1 MEGRTLHRLHYP
13 VHGPSDTGLGV
24 VKQVLE
30 ANMAGAVVENLLNV
44 TRLAKTVGAAR
55 SFDRARAVPASTP
68 GQSQFNMRQ
77 AMSLDPRIGK
87 VISKI
92 AVRGGGTLAWEIA
105 DPTTSNFIDAGEID
119 TAVAS
124 IKRDG
129 FYVFSTPAA
138 AHLVEA
144 IRSFAEVVPC
154 EARGAGRPLEIYP
167 RKNPDVGRYDI
178 HEEHALQCPEVQ
190 DFATDPA
197 MALISQRYLGQPV
210 VMDEVAFWWTTTKK
224 AEDADL
230 NAQLFHQ
237 DRDRLSFLKFFMYL
251 TDVDTDRGTHVY
263 LKGSHK
269 SIPWSLRADGRMTD
283 EAVRAAGLWD
293 NVTELHG
300 PAGTIMAVD
309 TIGLHKGKTPVAS
322 DRLALENEFSTS
334 LFGMDYER
342 PDFIPTDLVRQR
354 FAAMPWVLQ
363 RYAPAIAGSVANA

>member
-1 MEGRTLHRLHYP
+1 MRATLGTKPLL
-13 VHGPSDTGLGV
+13 VLGGSV
-24 VKQVLE
+24 SNAL
-30 ANMAGAVVENLLNV
+30 VESALNV
-44 TRLAKTVGAAR
+44 TRMVKTVGAAR
-55 SFDRARAVPASTP
+55 TFDRSRTVPDATP

-77 AMSLDPRIGK
+77 AMSLNPRIGK
-87 VISKI
+87 TISKI
-92 AVRGGGTLAWEIA
+92 AVRSGGTLAWEIA
-105 DPTTSNFIDAGEID
+105 DPSTSNFIDAGEID
-119 TAVAS
+119 SAVAG
-124 IKRDG
+124 IRRDG
-129 FYVFSTPAA
+129 FYVFSAPAA
-138 AHLVEA
+138 PHLVEA

-154 EARGAGRPLEIYP
+154 EARGAGRPLEVYP
-167 RKNPDVGRYDI
+167 RKDPAVGRYDI
-178 HEEHALQCPEVQ
+178 HEEQALQCAEVQ

-251 TDVDTDRGTHVY
+251 TDVDTNTGTHVY

-269 SIPWSLRADGRMTD
+269 HIPWSLRADGRMTD
-283 EAVRAAGLWD
+283 EAVKAAGLWD

-309 TIGLHKGKTPVAS
+309 TIGLHKGKTPVTA

-342 PDFIPTDLVRQR
+342 PAFVPTDLVRQR

-363 RYAPAIAGSVANA
+363 RYAPAMAASTANA